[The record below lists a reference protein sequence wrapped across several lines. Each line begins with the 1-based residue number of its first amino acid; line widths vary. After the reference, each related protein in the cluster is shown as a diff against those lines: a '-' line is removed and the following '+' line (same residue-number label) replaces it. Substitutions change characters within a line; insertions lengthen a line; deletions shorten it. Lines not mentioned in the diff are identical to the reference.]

1 MSQRKACCVWF
12 TGLSGAGKTTLANAL
27 NAKLLDAG
35 TQTCLLDGDA
45 LRKGLNSDLGFS
57 EQDRRENIRRV
68 AEVSKLMVESGTIV
82 IVALISPFEQERE
95 TARTRIGAKRFI
107 EVFVDTPI
115 EICEERDIKG
125 LYRRA
130 RAGEIAEMTGISSP
144 YEIPK
149 TPDFIAGSKKSIVDL
164 AVQLL
169 TLVSDRLSEL

>member
-1 MSQRKACCVWF
+1 MNQNMSCCIWF

-27 NAKLLDAG
+27 NAKLLSEG
-35 TQTCLLDGDA
+35 KQTSLLDGDV

-68 AEVSKLMVESGTIV
+68 AEVSKLMVDAGIIV
-82 IVALISPFEQERE
+82 IAALISPFQQDRE
-95 TARTRIGAKRFI
+95 TARTLIGPDRFM
-107 EVFVDTPI
+107 EVYVNTPI

-144 YEIPK
+144 YEIPQH
-149 TPDFIAGSKKSIVDL
+149 PDFIANNTLSIEVL
-164 AVQLL
+164 ADELFKAVLN
-169 TLVSDRLSEL
+169 RLASA